1 MQIIYKSDDG
11 REFETEQDCREYE
24 NSTAKIIQTCIEE
37 VDAYDGNGNRIYFSL
52 IDDAGELEEAFENIW
67 YIKFKTQKAIDV
79 FDDLVGEFEV
89 PNLREDMA
97 LVEVGKR
104 YFFDSV
110 DDCWKSVEGEQ
121 YRIDQRAMVFET
133 EM

>member
-1 MQIIYKSDDG
+1 MKIIYKSDDG

-24 NSTAKIIQTCIEE
+24 NSTGKIIETCIEE

-52 IDDAGELEEAFENIW
+52 IDNADELEEAFEDIL
-67 YIKFKTQKAIDV
+67 YIKFKTQNAIDM
-79 FDDLVGEFEV
+79 FDQLVGEFEV

-97 LVEVGKR
+97 MVNVGIR
-104 YFFDSV
+104 YFYDRQ
-110 DDCWKSVEGEQ
+110 DNCWRSVEAEQ
-121 YRIDQRAMVFET
+121 YRINEYAKVFET